1 MDLKDI
7 YEDSLIEE
15 YNSNNLSSNYIKSDL
30 VADELSSIFQK
41 DSRRYPHSLEVNI
54 WALLRWST
62 KTIRGNITQKR

>member
-54 WALLRWST
+54 
-62 KTIRGNITQKR
+62 